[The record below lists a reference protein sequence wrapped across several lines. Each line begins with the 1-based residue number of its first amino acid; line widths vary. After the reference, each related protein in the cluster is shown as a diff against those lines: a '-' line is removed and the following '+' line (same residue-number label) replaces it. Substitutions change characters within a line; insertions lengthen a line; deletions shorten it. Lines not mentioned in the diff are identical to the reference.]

1 MGTKTLTFLN
11 PYAISNLLKGVFM
24 TLCLIGQEKSETNL
38 KLLEEAKKKFFSVF
52 FVPIDGIRIGMEE
65 KFAISYRTSDLTKF
79 DSIYPRVPNSFYSFA
94 YQLLSLFPPEIYTP
108 VKPISFLL
116 ADERFFLLSVLR
128 KRGINTLDIQLAR
141 SPKAAYGIL
150 EEREFPIIIR
160 IPGKETGVVANTL
173 SEAKSVI
180 DALGSLKQS
189 ILIEEFVKDVVSCY
203 VAEPDVIASVKK
215 KTKEKDVVFSR
226 GDYKNHKPD
235 VETKHLALEASKA
248 IDTQL
253 ARVDVSINGDPKV
266 VNISLSPDLMTPSKA
281 TGISLPR
288 EIIRQIYENYRRHK
302 EKPMLMKFFEDAKS
316 VVKDVFK
323 DKHLM

>member
-1 MGTKTLTFLN
+1 
-11 PYAISNLLKGVFM
+11 M

-52 FVPIDGIRIGMEE
+52 FVPVDGIRIGLGE
-65 KFAISYRTSDLTKF
+65 KFTISYRTSDLMKF
-79 DSIYPRVPNSFYSFA
+79 DSIFPRVPHSLYSYA
-94 YQLLSLFPPEIYTP
+94 YQLLSLVPPEIYTP
-108 VKPISFLL
+108 IKPISFLL

-128 KRGINTLDIQLAR
+128 KRGVNTLDIELAK
-141 SPKAAYGIL
+141 SSKAAHGIL
-150 EEREFPIIIR
+150 EREKFPIIIR

-189 ILIEEFVKDVVSCY
+189 IIIEEFVKDVVSCY
-203 VAEPDVIASVKK
+203 VAEPNLIASVKK
-215 KTKEKDVVFSR
+215 KTKEKDIIFSK
-226 GDYKNHKPD
+226 GEYKNHKPD
-235 VETKHLALEASKA
+235 VETKHIALEASKA

-253 ARVDVSINGDPKV
+253 ARVDISINSEPKV
-266 VNISLSPDLMTPSKA
+266 VNINLSPNLIIPSHA
-281 TGISLPR
+281 TGVNLPE
-288 EIIRQIYENYRRHK
+288 EIIRQVYENYKRHK

-323 DKHLM
+323 DKQLL

>member
-1 MGTKTLTFLN
+1 
-11 PYAISNLLKGVFM
+11 M

-52 FVPIDGIRIGMEE
+52 FVSVDGIRIGLGE

-79 DSIYPRVPNSFYSFA
+79 DSIYPRVPHSLYSYA
-94 YQLLSLFPPEIYTP
+94 YQLLSLLPPETYTP
-108 VKPISFLL
+108 IKPISFLL

-128 KRGINTLDIQLAR
+128 KRGVSTLDIQLAK
-141 SPKAAYGIL
+141 SPKAAQGIL
-150 EEREFPIIIR
+150 EEGKFPIIIR
-160 IPGKETGVVANTL
+160 IPGKETGIVANTFT
-173 SEAKSVI
+173 EAKSVI
-180 DALGSLKQS
+180 EALGSLKKS

-215 KTKEKDVVFSR
+215 KTKEKDIIFSKGKYR
-226 GDYKNHKPD
+226 KHKPD
-235 VETKHLALEASKA
+235 VETKHIALEAAKA

-253 ARVDVSINGDPKV
+253 ARVDISINGEPKV
-266 VNISLSPDLMTPSKA
+266 VNISLSPNLIIPSQA
-281 TGISLPR
+281 TGVNLPK
-288 EIIRQIYENYRRHK
+288 EIIRQVYENYKRHK

-323 DKHLM
+323 DKNLL